1 MKINN
6 NILVTG
12 SAGFIGYH
20 LVYKLICQNK
30 NVIGIDNLNN
40 YYDVKLKKNR
50 LNNLK
55 KISKEKKNNFFF
67 YKIDILNK
75 KKLLYIVKK
84 HKISKIIHLAA
95 QAGVRYSFENPQ
107 SYADTNLICFFN
119 ILEACRINKI
129 QNLIYAS
136 SSSVYGETSDLPFKE
151 NKMFNKP
158 LQFYAATKICN
169 EVMAYSYSK
178 LYKIKTV
185 GLRFFT
191 VYGPYGRPDM
201 AYFSFTKNILENKKI
216 KVFNSGNHLRD
227 LTYIDDIIRG
237 IILIMSSK
245 RNKLYQILNIGNGKP
260 ITLMKMIQNIEINL
274 NKKAKIIFLNKQK
287 GDMDK
292 TFASLYSI
300 KKNYSFKPKIN
311 AKAGIKNFVTWFLDY
326 YNKWAF

>member
-1 MKINN
+1 LKIHN

-20 LVYKLICQNK
+20 LVYKLISQNK
-30 NVIGIDNLNN
+30 KVIGIDNLNN

-50 LNNLK
+50 LKNLK
-55 KISKEKKNNFFF
+55 NLSKQKKNNFFF
-67 YKIDILNK
+67 YKIDISNKRQLLN
-75 KKLLYIVKK
+75 IFKK
-84 HKISKIIHLAA
+84 HKISKIVHLAA

-107 SYADTNLICFFN
+107 SYADTNLIGFFN
-119 ILEACRINKI
+119 ILEACRLNKI
-129 QNLIYAS
+129 KNLIYAS
-136 SSSVYGETSDLPFKE
+136 SSSVYGESKDLPFLE
-151 NKMFNKP
+151 DKMCNKP

-201 AYFSFTKNILENKKI
+201 AYFSFTKKILENKKI
-216 KVFNSGNHLRD
+216 RVFNNGNHLRD

-237 IILIMSSK
+237 IMLIISSK
-245 RNKLYQILNIGNGKP
+245 RNKLHEILNIGNGKP
-260 ITLMKMIQNIEINL
+260 ITLMKMIQSIEINL
-274 NKKAKIIFLNKQK
+274 NKRAKIIYMSKQK
-287 GDMDK
+287 GDMEK

-300 KKNYSFKPKIN
+300 KKNYSFKPKIK
-311 AKAGIKNFVTWFLDY
+311 AKIGIKNFVSWFLNY
-326 YNKWAF
+326 YKK